1 VTNYG
6 GRFIYLEI
14 LEKEWPELI
23 DDLCNR
29 CILEFR
35 KAILASDQ
43 REPDSFVTLC
53 SYPGAE
59 ECAGQLRVW
68 AAESNLHDEWMLD
81 AAVQTL
87 RYMAAPR
94 PTRWVYIAPDLP
106 LPTLEM
112 KFEAVWIPAMMDGL
126 AHTQEGPD
134 TKTSCET

>member
-94 PTRWVYIAPDLP
+94 RQIFPCRPWR
-106 LPTLEM
+106 
-112 KFEAVWIPAMMDGL
+112 
-126 AHTQEGPD
+126 
-134 TKTSCET
+134 

>member
-1 VTNYG
+1 
-6 GRFIYLEI
+6 
-14 LEKEWPELI
+14 
-23 DDLCNR
+23 
-29 CILEFR
+29 
-35 KAILASDQ
+35 
-43 REPDSFVTLC
+43 
-53 SYPGAE
+53 
-59 ECAGQLRVW
+59 LRVW

-106 LPTLEM
+106 VPTLEM